1 MNTTDILDKTLA
13 WLNYTEQEE
22 SISSR
27 ILSYFLGPEVGR
39 MQLQLAFPDWNG
51 NRYFHF
57 FGQPQEWYTL
67 RMAGD
72 SSDNSKVTPREVEDL
87 TQIILH
93 TLNSDPERFHDM
105 AEIPGLESKEY
116 LHRLEITRFLL
127 KQGLIEA
134 TSIGT
139 KLSVKLTIRGT
150 MYLRTHESAA

>member
-27 ILSYFLGPEVGR
+27 ILSYFLQPEGGR
-39 MQLQLAFPDWNG
+39 TQLQLAFPDWTG
-51 NRYFHF
+51 NKYYHLFD
-57 FGQPQEWYTL
+57 QEQESYTL
-67 RMAGD
+67 RITGD
-72 SSDNSKVTPREVEDL
+72 TSDTAKVTPQEVEDL

-93 TLNSDPERFHDM
+93 TLNSDPERYHDM
-105 AEIPGLESKEY
+105 AEIPGLEAKEY
-116 LHRLEITRFLL
+116 LQRLEITRYLSR
-127 KQGLIEA
+127 QGLIEA
-134 TSIGT
+134 NAIDT